1 MLGVIMLWRPTS
13 TFPLALSWFDIVR
26 DDTATE
32 RNSDKYVEEYY
43 EDLESVAAGLEIEDQ
58 LVGGASE
65 DMVDADDTVAVDLQ
79 WHMYYFEDNTLN
91 GLHCSHVF
99 HADTASM

>member
-1 MLGVIMLWRPTS
+1 MTLPET
-13 TFPLALSWFDIVR
+13 TPQPKD
-26 DDTATE
+26 
-32 RNSDKYVEEYY
+32 SDKYAEEY
-43 EDLESVAAGLEIEDQ
+43 EDLESVAACLEIEDQ

-91 GLHCSHVF
+91 GLH
-99 HADTASM
+99 